1 MPSLSGE
8 LGVAKPATGFWTALR
23 RHVPAGSLVVDDQR
37 RNCEAATR
45 AGLRGLWAPAG
56 APLAALVD
64 AALAISSR

>member
-1 MPSLSGE
+1 
-8 LGVAKPATGFWTALR
+8 
-23 RHVPAGSLVVDDQR
+23 VVDDQR

-56 APLAALVD
+56 APLAVLVD